1 MAGQTN
7 IHNSKDQMIDH
18 ISEKRNLGGLLF
30 DLDGTLL
37 DSFPAHFT
45 AYRLMFARFKIDITE
60 ESFLSSYSPN
70 WYHTYQHMGLPE
82 ESWSEANSYWIEE
95 AEKQPPEL
103 FPGTRET
110 LTRLRDFY
118 RLGIV
123 TSGTKSR
130 VIRDLERTG
139 IESFF
144 EVLIT
149 GDDIKHP
156 KPAPEGLHLALDKLG
171 LQADESA
178 YIGDAHADYEMALA
192 AGVYFVGIPS
202 AFANLK
208 PDHPCFKVHGITDL
222 VDVFMSR

>member
-1 MAGQTN
+1 MTG
-7 IHNSKDQMIDH
+7 H
-18 ISEKRNLGGLLF
+18 IARKRNFSGLLF

-45 AYRLMFARFKIDITE
+45 AYKLMFARFKIDITE
-60 ESFLSSYSPN
+60 ESFLNSYSPN
-70 WYHTYQHMGLPE
+70 WYYTYQQMGLPE
-82 ESWSEANSYWIEE
+82 ESWSEANYYWIEE
-95 AEKQPPEL
+95 AEKRPPEL

-110 LTRLRDFY
+110 LTRLSDCY

-149 GDDIKHP
+149 GDDIEHP
-156 KPAPEGLHLALDKLG
+156 KPSPEGLHLALDRLNM
-171 LQADESA
+171 QTSESA
-178 YIGDAHADYEMALA
+178 YIGDAHADYEMAQA
-192 AGVYFVGIPS
+192 AGIYFVGIPS
-202 AFANLK
+202 AFASLK
-208 PDHPCFKVHGITDL
+208 PNHPCFKIQRITDL
-222 VDVFMSR
+222 VDLFVS